1 MPITIAIY
9 GIYDMILDFK
19 FISAH
24 VWNKTADTTEIL
36 HATLDNVTKGSQVT
50 VQKYMNRPKII
61 NVTPSMML
69 WLLLSIAHL
78 TTDFPK

>member
-1 MPITIAIY
+1 
-9 GIYDMILDFK
+9 MILDLK

-24 VWNKTADTTEIL
+24 VWDKTLETTEIL

-61 NVTPSMML
+61 NISPSMMQ
-69 WLLLSIAHL
+69 
-78 TTDFPK
+78 